1 MSLTS
6 DSTEEE
12 WRRAIEERRRGRV
25 NSRISNNTTSTTS
38 AYTSGTT
45 TSTEESPPLNS
56 IEYNKMLAKQA
67 GLEASIYAN
76 QLSEQKSAKKQ
87 SDINRYMRSGKASP
101 IDRNR
106 FMSIYNE
113 DIQDEIRNTRGPTPP
128 MVIPRPNKERSHPT
142 HLFGGRTK
150 RRSRKGKKAK
160 KGKYTRKSKK
170 MKRNNK
176 SRRK

>member
-12 WRRAIEERRRGRV
+12 WKRAIEERRRGRID
-25 NSRISNNTTSTTS
+25 SRISNTTSSTS

-45 TSTEESPPLNS
+45 SSSEQSPPVNS
-56 IEYNKMLAKQA
+56 IDNNKRLAKQA
-67 GLEASIYAN
+67 GLEAAIYAN
-76 QLSEQKSAKKQ
+76 QMSEHKSAKKQ

-101 IDRNR
+101 LDRSK

-113 DIQDEIRNTRGPTPP
+113 DIQDEVNNARGPTPP

-142 HLFGGRTK
+142 HFFGGRTK
-150 RRSRKGKKAK
+150 RRSRKGKKAR
-160 KGKYTRKSKK
+160 KGKHARKTKRV
-170 MKRNNK
+170 KRNKK